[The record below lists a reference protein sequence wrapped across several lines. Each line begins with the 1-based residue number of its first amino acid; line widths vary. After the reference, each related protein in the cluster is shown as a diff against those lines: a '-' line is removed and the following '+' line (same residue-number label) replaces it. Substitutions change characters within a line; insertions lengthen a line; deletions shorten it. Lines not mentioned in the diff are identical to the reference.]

1 MIMGVFDRNGLE
13 RYLQLPEGQELMAL
27 IALGYPADEPVAP
40 KRKEVDVL
48 LSYR

>member
-1 MIMGVFDRNGLE
+1 M
-13 RYLQLPEGQELMAL
+13 YLQEYLEIPEDQELMAL
-27 IALGYPADEPVAP
+27 IALGYPEQVGPAP